1 MWSRFKLLSLTVGAT
16 AVLLA
21 AGAFLMVLGIFDDY
35 LGWDIFSP
43 AAEKLLRGVFGS
55 CVALGGF
62 GAAISVVLGMQ
73 EIVKALRRM
82 IEAARPEAVEPVR
95 ETPRRNYAILLV
107 SVLVLLIATVG
118 VLNAV
123 NRRVEARRLEVF
135 KLLVRDQMEQLGP
148 NMAKVIEQI
157 PQPCA
162 ACAPPALAELQ
173 KTLEGL
179 SFCQSALFFLADPA
193 DSTVLW
199 RYPEGVSYGNEAYYA
214 SNESDTPPQLERLF
228 IASDLDRAVSQALSG
243 DTAWIDQMNADPAFN
258 WHQTIRDRQ
267 GRIRAVLRI
276 LGNPGESY
284 RDYQAVAQA
293 AEARR
298 R

>member
-1 MWSRFKLLSLTVGAT
+1 MRSRFKLLPLTVGAT

-21 AGAFLMVLGIFDDY
+21 AGAFLVVLGIFDDY

-43 AAEKLLRGVFGS
+43 AVEKLLRGVFGS
-55 CVALGGF
+55 CVALGSF
-62 GAAISVVLGMQ
+62 GAAISVVLGIQ

-82 IEAARPEAVEPVR
+82 IEAARPDAVEPVR
-95 ETPRRNYAILLV
+95 ETPRRNYAILLA
-107 SVLVLLIATVG
+107 SVLVLLVATVG
-118 VLNAV
+118 ALNVV
-123 NRRVEARRLEVF
+123 NRRVEASRLKVF

-148 NMAKVIEQI
+148 NMAKIIEQI

-162 ACAPPALAELQ
+162 TCAPPALAELQ
-173 KTLEGL
+173 KTLQGL

-199 RYPEGVSYGNEAYYA
+199 RYPVEGSYGNE
-214 SNESDTPPQLERLF
+214 SPPTLERLF
-228 IASDLDRAVSQALSG
+228 IASDLDRAVSLALSG

>member
-1 MWSRFKLLSLTVGAT
+1 MRSRFKLLSLTVGAT
-16 AVLLA
+16 TVLLA
-21 AGAFLMVLGIFDDY
+21 AGAFLVVLGIFDDY
-35 LGWDIFSP
+35 LDWDIFSP
-43 AAEKLLRGVFGS
+43 AVEKLLYGVFGS

-62 GAAISVVLGMQ
+62 GAAISVVLGIQ

-82 IEAARPEAVEPVR
+82 IEAARPEAIEPVR
-95 ETPRRNYAILLV
+95 ETPRRNYAILLA
-107 SVLVLLIATVG
+107 SVLVLLIASVG

-123 NRRVEARRLEVF
+123 NRRVEAHRLKVF

-162 ACAPPALAELQ
+162 TCAPPALAELQ

-179 SFCQSALFFLADPA
+179 SFCQSAIFFLADPA

-199 RYPEGVSYGNEAYYA
+199 RYPGGVVSYGNE
-214 SNESDTPPQLERLF
+214 SRLQLERLF
-228 IASDLDRAVSQALSG
+228 IANDLDRAVSQALSG

-276 LGNPGESY
+276 LGNPAESY